1 MFFRGLAAYHA
12 LRFRVLQAARYLV
25 YNLAARGAPVPEQLE
40 ASTFMS
46 SKPQLPLLPC
56 LP

>member
-12 LRFRVLQAARYLV
+12 LRFRVLQAVRYLV

-40 ASTFMS
+40 A
-46 SKPQLPLLPC
+46 
-56 LP
+56 